1 MRSARGEAR
10 GPRRERQSPRSFAL
24 SVPAPAQLAQV
35 DEHSME
41 LYVITPDGIPVT
53 RRIHAA
59 VLVCVKTAAIMSAVL
74 ALGPRKRRRL
84 HAAHQGGIGTQ
95 GSSGPP
101 GRVSAS
107 LALFGQASGRL
118 S

>member
-1 MRSARGEAR
+1 VRSARGEAR

-84 HAAHQGGIGTQ
+84 HATHQGGIGIQ